1 MPSLGNDLAL
11 IRKEKNLSLD
21 DIHATTKIPKHVIN
35 SIEDDSI
42 FYDMSENT
50 TYIRSYVRGYAKAL
64 SIDDQQII
72 YALDKQESD
81 NYSGSLRQT
90 EEGEKR
96 TFEYDNEE
104 EDKHDTDEQNI
115 VDSKTGDEED
125 QKEKTPV
132 QDLDTDFV
140 PEHNITGNPQKAELS
155 KPGDESPSVDSVD
168 WANMGR
174 KFQPLASTKSK
185 VWGSIIVFL
194 LIAAGGFFYYMYNS
208 NSGDMASNQ
217 SNGESQ
223 QNLQPAATSDSL
235 QLNISP
241 SANEDTNMSNQNLA
255 TEELQNQAL
264 ETLPDTLTMII
275 YAAGGNLEP
284 VRVYTDIMDSINPY
298 WIEEGEAVRFE
309 FVNSINIRGQSSR
322 MILLM
327 NNHPIQNFREQF
339 YNPDTRLLEINRS
352 FFEGDSRWLQPAPDS
367 LNIDAPPPTVIR
379 ERPTFN

>member
-21 DIHATTKIPKHVIN
+21 DIHAATKIPKHVIN
-35 SIEDDSI
+35 SIENDSI

-72 YALDKQESD
+72 YALDKQESG

-96 TFEYDNEE
+96 TFEYD
-104 EDKHDTDEQNI
+104 EDDKQDTDEQYI
-115 VDSKTGDEED
+115 ADSETADKGD
-125 QKEKTPV
+125 QKEKKQV
-132 QDLDTDFV
+132 QDFDTDFV
-140 PEHNITGNPQKAELS
+140 PEHNITGHPQKAGLS

-185 VWGSIIVFL
+185 VWVSIIVFL
-194 LIAAGGFFYYMYNS
+194 LIAVGGFFFYMYNS
-208 NSGDMASNQ
+208 NSDDMASSQ
-217 SNGESQ
+217 SSGESQ
-223 QNLQPAATSDSL
+223 ENLQPAVISDSL

-241 SANEDTNMSNQNLA
+241 SANEDTNMSNQNPA
-255 TEELQNQAL
+255 TAELQNQAL

-275 YAAGGNLEP
+275 YAADGTLEP

-309 FVNSINIRGQSSR
+309 FVNNINIRGQFSR

-327 NNHPIQNFREQF
+327 NSHPIQNFREQF

-352 FFEGDSRWLQPAPDS
+352 FFEGDPQWLQPAPDS

>member
-11 IRKEKNLSLD
+11 IRKEKSLSLD
-21 DIHATTKIPKHVIN
+21 DIHAATKIPKHVIN

-72 YALDKQESD
+72 YALDKQESG

-96 TFEYDNEE
+96 TFEYDE
-104 EDKHDTDEQNI
+104 EDDKKDTDEQYTTDN
-115 VDSKTGDEED
+115 KTTDKED
-125 QKEKTPV
+125 QKEKKQV
-132 QDLDTDFV
+132 QDIDTDFV
-140 PEHNITGNPQKAELS
+140 PEHNITGHPQEAGHS

-174 KFQPLASTKSK
+174 KFQPLESTKSK
-185 VWGSIIVFL
+185 VWVSIIVFL
-194 LIAAGGFFYYMYNS
+194 LIAVGGFFFYMYNS
-208 NSGDMASNQ
+208 NSDDMASSQ
-217 SNGESQ
+217 TNGESQ
-223 QNLQPAATSDSL
+223 QNLQPAVISDSL

-241 SANEDTNMSNQNLA
+241 SANEDTNMSNQNPA
-255 TEELQNQAL
+255 TAELQNQAL

-275 YAAGGNLEP
+275 YAADGTLEP

-309 FVNSINIRGQSSR
+309 FVNNINIRGQFSR
-322 MILLM
+322 MVLLL
-327 NNHPIQNFREQF
+327 NSHPIQNFREQF

-352 FFEGDSRWLQPAPDS
+352 FFEGDPQWLQPAPDS
-367 LNIDAPPPTVIR
+367 LNIDAPPPTVIK